1 MIISKTP
8 YRISFF
14 GGGTDYPEWYKNN
27 KSTIIS
33 TTINHYSYITIKD
46 LPQIFKYKFR
56 IRYYYRE
63 EAKNIKLIKHPV
75 IRAVLK
81 YLKIGSG
88 LDIVHHGDL
97 PARSGIGS
105 SSSFSVGILNA
116 LNNYKNKKFSKKEL
130 AKKSLFLEHKL
141 LKENVGSQDQI
152 AVTYGGFN
160 KIEFYKNKFDCKK
173 ISITSSK
180 KNVLENH
187 IQLFFINQRNSQ
199 DVEKNKITNLD
210 KHKDYNKKINKLAI
224 KAYKLLVSNNKNFI
238 QDFGK
243 LLDQQW
249 DLKKKLSKK
258 VSNKN
263 IDNLYK
269 KAIKNGAIGGKI
281 LGAGGG
287 GFLMMIVPP
296 SKQKKISKVLKLSE
310 VKVKFE
316 NLGSTIIH
324 KDN

>member
-130 AKKSLFLEHKL
+130 AKK
-141 LKENVGSQDQI
+141 V
-152 AVTYGGFN
+152 
-160 KIEFYKNKFDCKK
+160 
-173 ISITSSK
+173 
-180 KNVLENH
+180 
-187 IQLFFINQRNSQ
+187 FF
-199 DVEKNKITNLD
+199 
-210 KHKDYNKKINKLAI
+210 
-224 KAYKLLVSNNKNFI
+224 
-238 QDFGK
+238 
-243 LLDQQW
+243 
-249 DLKKKLSKK
+249 
-258 VSNKN
+258 
-263 IDNLYK
+263 
-269 KAIKNGAIGGKI
+269 
-281 LGAGGG
+281 
-287 GFLMMIVPP
+287 
-296 SKQKKISKVLKLSE
+296 
-310 VKVKFE
+310 
-316 NLGSTIIH
+316 
-324 KDN
+324 